1 MWTQIRSTPIHVITG
16 LHEMWQF
23 EALQYMQS
31 VELIVSTSF
40 GDFDGNISFRTI
52 IDGLKWTKIFKF
64 NAIIIYDCQH
74 STYHAMCAD
83 PE

>member
-1 MWTQIRSTPIHVITG
+1 
-16 LHEMWQF
+16 
-23 EALQYMQS
+23 MQS

-74 STYHAMCAD
+74 SKYHAMSAD